1 MIDGTHAQEPAFTRD
16 TAVTAAVA
24 GRYDAVCAGDWSAP
38 TGPNGGY
45 LAAIVLRAM
54 LAELADPVRD
64 ARSLDLHYLRAPR
77 PGPVRVDVTVERSGR
92 SMSTLTARMAQAER
106 TCVLATGAFGVPF
119 DAAAD
124 YADPPPDVPP
134 ADSLKPTRDDPRFP
148 PISRR
153 LEVRRAIGGP
163 AFSGAPEA
171 DSGGWL
177 RLREPVPVDAPL
189 LALMVDA
196 WLPAVF
202 AYLTEPAMA
211 PTVEL
216 TVHFRAP
223 AAARTL
229 PADTQLLARFRSL
242 TAADGYA
249 EEDGWVWAPDGT
261 LLAQS
266 RQLHLLRDI
275 AMGG

>member
-1 MIDGTHAQEPAFTRD
+1 MLPHTHAEAAFTRD
-16 TAVTAAVA
+16 TAVTAAGT

-45 LAAIVLRAM
+45 LAAVVLRAM
-54 LAELADPVRD
+54 LAELDDPARD
-64 ARSLDLHYLRAPR
+64 ARALNLHYLRAPQ
-77 PGPVRVDVTVERSGR
+77 PGPARVDVTVERSGR
-92 SMSTLTARMAQAER
+92 SMSTLTARLEQADR
-106 TCVLATGAFGVPF
+106 TCVLAIGAFGAPF
-119 DAAAD
+119 AAAAD
-124 YADPPPDVPP
+124 YADPPPEVLPP
-134 ADSLKPTRDDPRFP
+134 HALKATRDDPRFP

-163 AFSGAPEA
+163 AFGGAPEA

-216 TVHFRAP
+216 TIHFRAP
-223 AAARTL
+223 ATARAL

-266 RQLHLLRDI
+266 RQLHLLRDV
-275 AMGG
+275 AMSG

>member
-1 MIDGTHAQEPAFTRD
+1 MPHDTHAEAAFTRD
-16 TAVTAAVA
+16 TAVTAAGA
-24 GRYDAVCAGDWSAP
+24 GRYEAVCAWDWSAP

-54 LAELADPVRD
+54 LAEVGDGARE
-64 ARSLDLHYLRAPR
+64 ARSVNLHYLRAPQ
-77 PGPVRVDVTVERSGR
+77 PGPVSVAVTLERSGR
-92 SMSTLTARMAQAER
+92 SMSTLTARLEQADR
-106 TCVLATGAFGVPF
+106 TCVLATAAFGLPF
-119 DAAAD
+119 AAAAD

-134 ADSLKPTRDDPRFP
+134 AEGLKPTRDDPRFP

-163 AFSGAPEA
+163 AFSGAPAA
-171 DSGGWL
+171 DTGGWL
-177 RLREPVPVDAPL
+177 RLREPAPVDAPL

-202 AYLTEPAMA
+202 ARLTYPAMA

-223 AAARTL
+223 AAARAL

-266 RQLHLLRDI
+266 RQLHLLRDV